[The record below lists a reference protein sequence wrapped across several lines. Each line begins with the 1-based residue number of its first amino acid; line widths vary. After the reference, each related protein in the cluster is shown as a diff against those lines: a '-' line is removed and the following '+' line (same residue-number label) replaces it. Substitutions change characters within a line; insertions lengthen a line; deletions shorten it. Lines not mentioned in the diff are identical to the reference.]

1 VEAIAIV
8 TGLALIQVFLFSFQ
22 VGQARVKYGVSAPAM
37 SGNSDF
43 ERSFRVHQNTVEQVV
58 IFIPALWMFG
68 YYVHPMTG
76 AALGLVFFAARFVYR
91 SSYLK
96 DPKSRSRGFGIGA
109 AAMSVLLLGGMIGAA
124 MSWF

>member
-1 VEAIAIV
+1 
-8 TGLALIQVFLFSFQ
+8 
-22 VGQARVKYGVSAPAM
+22 M

-76 AALGLVFFAARFVYR
+76 AALGLVFIAARFVYR

-96 DPKSRSRGFGIGA
+96 DPKSRSMGFGIGA